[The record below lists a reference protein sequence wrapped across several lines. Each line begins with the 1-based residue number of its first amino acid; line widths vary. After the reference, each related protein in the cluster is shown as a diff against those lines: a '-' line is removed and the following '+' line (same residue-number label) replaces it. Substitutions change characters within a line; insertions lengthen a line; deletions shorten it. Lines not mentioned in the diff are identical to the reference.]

1 MIWRVYKQNTICL
14 VPVIIAVLI
23 ARSACRD
30 AVVAAVDVT
39 PPQRPAVFQTVEELE
54 KYLQR
59 LNEYYTI
66 IGRPRFG

>member
-1 MIWRVYKQNTICL
+1 MRLAT
-14 VPVIIAVLI
+14 VIVALLI
-23 ARSACRD
+23 AGSVCRD
-30 AVVAAVDVT
+30 AVVAAADVT
-39 PPQRPAVFQTVEELE
+39 LPQRPAVFQTVDELE